1 MYHVLLI
8 CRLQESF
15 GFLSPGLQ
23 SFGVSCSN
31 VALENRH
38 HRNSCLWALF
48 TILMR
53 LTLSISQYA
62 NHDSPSFSDIQDKDP
77 LQEFEIPVSQ
87 EIGEYGVKFV
97 D

>member
-1 MYHVLLI
+1 
-8 CRLQESF
+8 
-15 GFLSPGLQ
+15 
-23 SFGVSCSN
+23 
-31 VALENRH
+31 
-38 HRNSCLWALF
+38 
-48 TILMR
+48 MR